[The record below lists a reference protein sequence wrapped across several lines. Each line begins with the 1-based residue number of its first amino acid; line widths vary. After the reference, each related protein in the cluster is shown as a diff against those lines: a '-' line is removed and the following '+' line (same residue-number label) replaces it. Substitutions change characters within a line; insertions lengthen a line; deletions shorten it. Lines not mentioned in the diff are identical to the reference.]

1 MLQRE
6 ESTRYHLQGLTE
18 LIDNYLLSAPHLVGI
33 AFNLAIVSVCPLE
46 LLKFFTIFLGGRGKM
61 FIRRKLQSWV

>member
-46 LLKFFTIFLGGRGKM
+46 LLKFFTIFLGG
-61 FIRRKLQSWV
+61 